1 MTTHFNNLKNHSQ
14 AISIVEYHGIE
25 NFWKKG
31 KKQSEYKSFW
41 WEMYNNWKIY
51 KIEHHKKG
59 KPNLHLL
66 FWNKN

>member
-41 WEMYNNWKIY
+41 
-51 KIEHHKKG
+51 
-59 KPNLHLL
+59 
-66 FWNKN
+66 